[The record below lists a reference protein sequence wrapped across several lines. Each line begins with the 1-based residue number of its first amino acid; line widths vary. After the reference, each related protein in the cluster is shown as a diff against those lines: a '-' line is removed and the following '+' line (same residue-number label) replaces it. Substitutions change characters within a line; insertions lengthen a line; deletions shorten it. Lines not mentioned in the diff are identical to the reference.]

1 MFCVVC
7 VCVAQAYSDEHKRCS
22 NHTLAS
28 AAAVQSATQLYKQ
41 HDVAASIAGG
51 HASSPDGSSL
61 SNHLVYSDGA
71 ATAAAEALL
80 AESMRRGTMD
90 NVTVIVMLLQW
101 E

>member
-1 MFCVVC
+1 MCVC
-7 VCVAQAYSDEHKRCS
+7 GVCVAQAYSDEHKRCS

-41 HDVAASIAGG
+41 HDVAAFTAGG
-51 HASSPDGSSL
+51 HARGPDGSGL
-61 SNHLVYSDGA
+61 PDQLVYSDGA

>member
-1 MFCVVC
+1 M
-7 VCVAQAYSDEHKRCS
+7 
-22 NHTLAS
+22 
-28 AAAVQSATQLYKQ
+28 
-41 HDVAASIAGG
+41 
-51 HASSPDGSSL
+51 
-61 SNHLVYSDGA
+61 VYSDGA